1 MARKSMQIWFSS
13 TVKQRSDPLK
23 AVSRCKNN
31 LMDFAF
37 WVLLGFPW
45 DVDST
50 AKAAL
55 RGLRCKARLPKLE
68 FIHKGT
74 NIYSYFCQNLCTNPE
89 CICWWGREVSQGSST
104 WNYINTLSL
113 PTRIKAWGQRS
124 ILHLILL
131 SRLDLIVSICYQL
144 CSFSSSGSRHTQKP
158 SPAIPAV
165 SKALKHQFSG
175 QHQWILGCQRAA
187 SMKVNKNIQPVKT
200 LPH

>member
-23 AVSRCKNN
+23 AVSRWKNN

-144 CSFSSSGSRHTQKP
+144 CSFSSSGSRHTHT
-158 SPAIPAV
+158 
-165 SKALKHQFSG
+165 KAFPCYSSCLQSTEASVF
-175 QHQWILGCQRAA
+175 RAA
-187 SMKVNKNIQPVKT
+187 SVDPGMPEGSFNEGGQKHPAS
-200 LPH
+200 